1 MEWFIKKNSTLPIFQ
16 IEISKNGR
24 SDFGLNEN
32 ISGNTIL
39 ISVYDEVKNKYIV
52 ASKECYIT
60 TSASTVNSLDITY
73 YVNYQFTSKETKNE
87 GKFLV
92 QFLKQSSQGIVI
104 IPLPEKIYVS
114 VLSSF
119 SLNSY
124 SYPSNDPYIID
135 RPCCKAPAITPTKTP
150 TPTPSLTPSITPT
163 QTPTPSITPTQTPT
177 PSITPTQT
185 PTPSITPT
193 QTPTQTQTPTKT
205 PTPTITPTVTPTNT
219 QTPTQTPTNTKT
231 PTQTPTN
238 TPTPT
243 KTPTQTPTIS
253 ITPTKTPTPTVTQSS
268 GALVVPLCSVIYVDN
283 VDDIYSYNINTN
295 VSTLLP
301 IPSTIYNADIGHTEN
316 KLWTI
321 SFTSVREWNIT
332 LNPFIATYSRDLNF
346 PFSIGNGLGVI
357 NDTTLIVTNGYVPQS
372 IYEMDITTNTPIST
386 YKFDL
391 PIGHSVSG
399 DILLTTTNKLL
410 VTTDES
416 VNIYLLQYDYLTGN
430 LELTITLNP
439 TVVDPWGIFENS
451 GNIYVATGG
460 GDVYSVNTNF
470 PYNITFVNNTGH
482 PVYGASQVPSCLTS
496 SFTTI
501 IPTPTPTP
509 SLTPS
514 PTPTNTQ
521 TPTNTTTQT
530 NTPTKTNTPTPTI
543 TPTKTNTP
551 TPTITPTQTT
561 VPPTAP
567 YFQVQNI
574 VGTNPLIAS
583 FNTAPNSGFNINWGD
598 ASTLSVNITN
608 PPYSPSFSAYSYNH
622 TYDSNL
628 YTATFD
634 NFQLSSVTS
643 TNNIR
648 EINLYNISDIIENSY
663 TFSAF
668 TAVTKVLL
676 SNTTLTNFSSSLP
689 NSLVDFY
696 IYSTNATGSQNFE
709 FTPTTNL
716 SLLPSFRELLINNS
730 DMSGFTYNFSGSS
743 SFRTLQLYGN
753 NSLTNLNITVP
764 TGPIFRDLYIINNTS
779 LPTFTV
785 TNFLSGCT
793 GLKNIYVYGNTSLS
807 GWTYTLPVSAQQV
820 LLNSNGI
827 LDFNT
832 DLNTNTNL
840 TTLRLDSNLVMS
852 SFTNT
857 VSACTSLTTLR
868 LDNNN
873 LTSLPPIFPNSI
885 QTLRLDLNDITG
897 YTSNFPTSCV
907 YFDMSDSSG
916 TLQYVPQWTVD
927 LTGATS
933 LNTFLLNSV
942 GLSGWT
948 TQFPTSIRTISFESN
963 LLNNFDF
970 NYTSGATSIS
980 LYDNILT
987 GTTNLS
993 GHTSLTTLTIGG
1005 NNFTNSSQIF
1015 EGNFPSTLTTFNI
1028 AGSSLLTGWTKTF
1041 SAMTNMLLLDFRNT
1055 NLKTAAV
1062 DYILQ
1067 DVATIATANTLY
1079 NKTLYLSGTTATQPE
1094 SPTGGLTNPYYLLLK
1109 NSPYSWTI
1117 TVKP

>member
-1 MEWFIKKNSTLPIFQ
+1 MS
-16 IEISKNGR
+16 
-24 SDFGLNEN
+24 
-32 ISGNTIL
+32 
-39 ISVYDEVKNKYIV
+39 
-52 ASKECYIT
+52 
-60 TSASTVNSLDITY
+60 
-73 YVNYQFTSKETKNE
+73 
-87 GKFLV
+87 
-92 QFLKQSSQGIVI
+92 
-104 IPLPEKIYVS
+104 
-114 VLSSF
+114 
-119 SLNSY
+119 
-124 SYPSNDPYIID
+124 
-135 RPCCKAPAITPTKTP
+135 
-150 TPTPSLTPSITPT
+150 
-163 QTPTPSITPTQTPT
+163 
-177 PSITPTQT
+177 
-185 PTPSITPT
+185 
-193 QTPTQTQTPTKT
+193 
-205 PTPTITPTVTPTNT
+205 TNT
-219 QTPTQTPTNTKT
+219 
-231 PTQTPTN
+231 
-238 TPTPT
+238 
-243 KTPTQTPTIS
+243 
-253 ITPTKTPTPTVTQSS
+253 
-268 GALVVPLCSVIYVDN
+268 
-283 VDDIYSYNINTN
+283 
-295 VSTLLP
+295 STLLP
-301 IPSTIYNADIGHTEN
+301 VPYTIYNIDIGHTQN
-316 KLWTI
+316 KLWTT
-321 SFTSVREWNIT
+321 SYTSVREWNIT
-332 LNPFIATYSRDLNF
+332 LNPFTATYSRDLNF
-346 PFSIGNGLGVI
+346 PFSIGAGLGVI

-391 PIGHSVSG
+391 PIGHSISG

-410 VTTDES
+410 VTTNES

-470 PYNITFVNNTGH
+470 PYNITFVSNTGH

-530 NTPTKTNTPTPTI
+530 NTPTPTNTTTQTN

-561 VPPTAP
+561 VPPIPP

-583 FNTAPNSGFNINWGD
+583 LNTAPNSSFNINWGD
-598 ASTLSVNITN
+598 TSTLPVNITN

-628 YTATFD
+628 YTATFE

-696 IYSTNATGSQNFE
+696 IYSTNAPASQNFE

-743 SFRTLQLYGN
+743 SFRTLNLYGN
-753 NSLTNLNITVP
+753 NSLTNLNVTVP
-764 TGPIFRDLYIINNTS
+764 TGSTFRDFFVINNTS

-785 TNFLSGCT
+785 TNYLSGCT

-807 GWTYTLPVSAQQV
+807 GWTYTLPVSAQQAF
-820 LLNSNGI
+820 LGSNRI
-827 LDFNT
+827 RNFDI
-832 DLNTNTNL
+832 DLSANTNL
-840 TTLRLDSNLVMS
+840 TNLDLNSNLVLS

-916 TLQYVPQWTVD
+916 TLQYVPQWSVA

-948 TQFPTSIRTISFESN
+948 TLFPTSIRTISFESN

-980 LYDNILT
+980 LYNNILT

-1015 EGNFPSTLTTFNI
+1015 EGNFPSTLRTFNI
-1028 AGSSLLTGWTKTF
+1028 EGSPLLTGWTKTF

-1079 NKTLYLSGTTATQPE
+1079 NKTLYLSGTSANQPE
-1094 SPTGGLTNPYYLLLK
+1094 SPTGGLTNPNYLLLK